1 MCIYPIIDDKKQ
13 LATGRPAAT
22 KSPFAIHHSYLTFL
36 PLFFL
41 FSSSF
46 RLFAAPLQMN
56 HYWDNNGTIVGQ

>member
-41 FSSSF
+41 FSSLCCSF
-46 RLFAAPLQMN
+46 TDELLL
-56 HYWDNNGTIVGQ
+56 GQ